1 MSLKKTCLLAAAA
14 FLALCPAFAQEAA
27 TSDEGDHG
35 ELTKYRRSSLYSVL
49 VKHSDFPYSAEID
62 SAFMVM
68 PIPDKF
74 NDHNIDLRS
83 FESSAVKM
91 KKRSRGKT
99 ELNKKDI
106 ASFMSQN
113 QIAKALVARWFDR
126 NPETGGFDMDLI
138 QSRGFYDAS
147 QLDISTARE
156 SSRGMSALG
165 DAGEQLIG
173 NTFLIFND
181 ITFVDKGERSST
193 VAGFLSLTGS
203 LLSELSGD
211 SSYQTV
217 GDLAAGAA
225 NEIDGFRVNI
235 TTYLYRLV
243 WNDEVAATFYQDY
256 WFGGGEDNPERR
268 FAFDASDIFT
278 VDYVGETTTSAANLA
293 SKNFSSK
300 SKGAQ
305 MLKVCTRAVDKA
317 IVELQREYDEFK
329 VNVPI
334 YRISEDGKTVD
345 VQIGLK
351 EGINEKSRFE
361 VLMPVED
368 EDGNLQ
374 YEKIGM
380 IQPEKGKIWDNRFG
394 ALEEAREAASEDGP
408 KSKDE
413 DAADLESAMLT
424 ASTFKVTSGAG
435 KIVPGC
441 LVREVTIKRGF

>member
-113 QIAKALVARWFDR
+113 QIPKALVARWFDR

-193 VAGFLSLTGS
+193 VAGFLS
-203 LLSELSGD
+203 
-211 SSYQTV
+211 
-217 GDLAAGAA
+217 
-225 NEIDGFRVNI
+225 
-235 TTYLYRLV
+235 
-243 WNDEVAATFYQDY
+243 
-256 WFGGGEDNPERR
+256 
-268 FAFDASDIFT
+268 
-278 VDYVGETTTSAANLA
+278 
-293 SKNFSSK
+293 
-300 SKGAQ
+300 
-305 MLKVCTRAVDKA
+305 
-317 IVELQREYDEFK
+317 
-329 VNVPI
+329 
-334 YRISEDGKTVD
+334 
-345 VQIGLK
+345 
-351 EGINEKSRFE
+351 
-361 VLMPVED
+361 
-368 EDGNLQ
+368 
-374 YEKIGM
+374 
-380 IQPEKGKIWDNRFG
+380 
-394 ALEEAREAASEDGP
+394 
-408 KSKDE
+408 
-413 DAADLESAMLT
+413 
-424 ASTFKVTSGAG
+424 
-435 KIVPGC
+435 
-441 LVREVTIKRGF
+441 